1 MNKAVPI
8 CWVWVFQS
16 PKYVVGV
23 SSWCPDHQA
32 PRVGWLLPSAGFV
45 FSVSSWW
52 WSTSWFW
59 MSLSKNLATVVP
71 IYSNDDTFFTW
82 IARFCLTASSHFYM
96 VSLLVLVAKPTRAIW
111 DPWSRCHLKDPR
123 SDNTTAAEAPPTRPC
138 SIDHRRGGSHPQC
151 RMAHPARHNA
161 HIRSTQRSRRACL
174 LGMAIFREKNLCF
187 WFLWFP
193 HVFHS
198 YSSTFPVPMLFLSYF
213 QTGH

>member
-1 MNKAVPI
+1 MGHATLRVWSSSSVVDAAWSRRWCFGRRGVVRSRVLQVAPRSRISKAVPI

-111 DPWSRCHLKDPR
+111 VSVMPHLM
-123 SDNTTAAEAPPTRPC
+123 SV
-138 SIDHRRGGSHPQC
+138 IL
-151 RMAHPARHNA
+151 HNA
-161 HIRSTQRSRRACL
+161 LAYVGWLVCGNIKNW
-174 LGMAIFREKNLCF
+174 GYWFRI
-187 WFLWFP
+187 
-193 HVFHS
+193 
-198 YSSTFPVPMLFLSYF
+198 
-213 QTGH
+213 